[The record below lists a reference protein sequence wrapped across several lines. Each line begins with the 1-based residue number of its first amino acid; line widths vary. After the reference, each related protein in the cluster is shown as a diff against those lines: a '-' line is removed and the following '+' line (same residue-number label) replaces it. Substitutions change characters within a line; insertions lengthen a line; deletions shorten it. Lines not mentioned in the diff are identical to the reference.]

1 MYRVFKWSVLLPL
14 LLLLG
19 SIARG
24 EEYGL
29 TIAGVAVTSENCADL
44 SGIGGVTIEGDGK
57 LSYDHTQTTLT
68 MKNVKIEREGE
79 TLIKNASV
87 AGLKIVV
94 DGACS
99 LVGKESAAMVLKAN
113 TSIEGT
119 GSLSISAPEAY
130 AIYLDNALLTLKD
143 LELTVAGDY
152 GLAGDETIGSEGL
165 ALENAQ
171 LSATGKYGSVFGLST
186 LTLTKSFLS
195 SPAKAKWDADK
206 HAIVN
211 ESGEKLT
218 TEVFFSR
225 IVPYPLQIAGQDVTN
240 ANCTNLLGL
249 SNVSGAS
256 LSYDPANKIL
266 RMKDLSIVAG
276 NENGIKNT
284 GIDGLKVELIG
295 TNNIKTQSEAA
306 IFLGNNTSIVGEGAL
321 VLSTESYAAIYISAS
336 TILTIDKASVHA
348 EGTWGVRGA
357 SGENEEKLIIK
368 TSECSFKGSEASV
381 AMLEEFS
388 IENCVF
394 AYPRVGHWDAEKH
407 AIVNKDG
414 LPVTETVRVEK
425 YKKYGFTIAGT
436 EVTNTNCEALGS
448 FSWVTLGDGGELS
461 YDPAKEILTAKNV
474 TISSTGTPA
483 IDLSNA
489 KNVKILIEGECKL
502 ETIGAH
508 ALYNARKIEGTGTLY
523 CTATNGSAIYSD
535 KFDLNVTGVQIIA
548 EAKGSSS
555 YIFGIYLY
563 NYNSVPHL
571 YLSDGATVRAK
582 GVYCSV
588 CIHAR
593 NATIV
598 YPYNIRYVYGGYVEH
613 PNGDNVTSEVWLGNK
628 YDIRVAGIPV
638 WDGNYKDLS
647 KIEGVTLGGSE
658 GYFNFDP
665 KSNTLRMKDV
675 TVAGSGVSLY
685 VDRSNLKVD
694 VEGDN
699 TIGILQNGQNIEL
712 SGAGKLNI
720 VGEWVLKSSA
730 KVNSIALNVGGI
742 NGDYKQLSL
751 EDVSLTSNNPQ
762 GAIRGIYPL
771 NLRYCHIT
779 EPAGGYYS
787 SSRNA
792 VVDAKGTIAKQVKI
806 AASYGI
812 YVAGVEVTKE
822 NAGDLTVL
830 AEVSAADGYCKFD
843 NVTNTLKLKN
853 VTITAGDA
861 PAIQNRTD
869 AGLKIEVEGANTLS
883 TENADVLHALK
894 NTTLLGMGSITL
906 RTEAA
911 DKEGILFDKAFKILG
926 CSCLVTSGGYGIR
939 GKTLTVDGA
948 TVNVTGQQS
957 YVCNLEDLVMTC
969 VRIVEPAGG
978 KWDPNRHSIIDSDT
992 NKAKNVILEPQ
1003 YFTIA
1008 GTWVTAANCADLSG
1022 ISGVTL
1028 GDDGK
1033 IAYDHNTKTLH
1044 LKNVTIDAPI
1054 DEYPSISNQDV
1065 QGLKILVEGK
1075 NILKE
1080 YMLLEASTTVVG
1092 STELGY
1098 LLLTQDVVLGE
1109 NSILTIDNNAY
1120 LYTKDYIKGF
1130 KKEETYSSTLKVT
1143 GSGIVKTYRVVQMVA
1158 LQYPRIFGTW
1168 NSSEHQTSEKVL
1180 LGGESLNFSIAGY
1193 AICDADLGIPEFLDG
1208 ISIATG
1214 GYFQY
1219 DKAEKKLSI
1228 KYVTIRGILNT
1239 YINDDFGVSQIA
1251 LAGSNEITEIK
1262 TKRHNALILFE
1273 KGSLNV
1279 IDITLWDDL
1288 TIKNGA
1294 DVKAKLIQGSHSEW
1308 DYDNHTY
1315 HYYSDLYV
1323 INASLTAKLNVIAR
1337 YSFTGCSLVSGRILR
1352 GDNKG
1357 SYYSEYNIV
1366 VRPDSYKEYG
1376 LIIADSRVTSENC
1389 EDLSVISGVQLG
1401 TDAKFSYDPQTTTLT
1416 MKNVSLG
1423 DKNIVNEGIAG
1434 LKVVVE
1440 GENSLYKFIAQENTT
1455 WMENAGNSGK
1465 LKARQI
1471 RIEEGKTALIQGITY
1486 ECPDGYDDR
1495 AINCGSNSSLTIE
1508 NATIHINYNGDKIE
1522 GNNGASLLLR
1532 NATVEGGYIYDF
1544 SEFKL
1549 EGCYIDKPAG
1559 GRWNSSSKRIVD
1571 GNGNTQSGILIK
1583 PGNVES
1589 YDLVIAGTTVT
1600 SLNYKKLLEI
1610 DGITKGEDAKLDFEP
1625 ENRNLTLKN
1634 VAIDGNIVNLST
1646 SEEAFTINIDGVNK
1660 VHSLTLGKKTMLV
1673 GWKVNASDKLII
1685 AASSELLGIPEG
1697 GQLTVEHSTISIENG
1712 LYLNTTSTLS
1722 IQNSVFS
1729 VGGAFNARD
1738 DEPVSVKINN
1748 STVKAQSIYGFK
1760 ELVLEGV
1767 EYKQPQGAKWDS
1779 QKREVVDAQGRRA
1792 ENVLIAPKGA
1802 STYVAVTSV
1811 ALSETYIPLTVGT
1824 TATVT
1829 ATVLPANA
1837 TNKEVKFTVK
1847 DTNVAII
1854 ENGNQI
1860 RALAQGRTEFKVTTT
1875 DGNKTADGVIE
1886 VTNEKIYI
1894 ETLEFKPAS
1903 LSLVVGTEMTLKP
1916 EISPAK
1922 ATVRELLWETSAE
1935 KIVTVNNGK
1944 IKAVAVGN
1952 ATITVRSKANTDI
1965 KATCSITVTSNGGGQ
1980 VTPPNAVEDPL
1991 FVDVRVV
1998 PNPFSDVL
2006 RIVDVPRTGQYMWY
2020 KLLNAQGVVVKQ
2032 GALPSGDTEIDTAD
2046 VPQGLYMLQLSTERG
2061 TTKVWRLVK

>member
-1 MYRVFKWSVLLPL
+1 MSRVFKWSVLLPL

-29 TIAGVAVTSENCADL
+29 TIAGVTVTSENCADL

-99 LVGKESAAMVLKAN
+99 LIGKESAAMVLKAN

-130 AIYLDNALLTLKD
+130 AIYLDNALLTLKA

-218 TEVFFSR
+218 TEVVFSR

-240 ANCTNLLGL
+240 ANCSNLLGL

-276 NENGIKNT
+276 SENGIKNT

-336 TILTIDKASVHA
+336 TTLTIDKASVHA

-368 TSECSFKGSEASV
+368 DSECSFKGSEASV

-448 FSWVTLGDGGELS
+448 FSGVILGDGGVLS
-461 YDPAKEILTAKNV
+461 YDPAKKILTAKNV

-483 IDLSNA
+483 INFYELHPML
-489 KNVKILIEGECKL
+489 VIEGECRL
-502 ETIGAH
+502 NTTNAV
-508 ALYNARKIEGTGTLY
+508 ALYEATNIEGIGTLY
-523 CTATNGSAIYSD
+523 SFAKNRDAIYNHD
-535 KFDLNVTGVQIIA
+535 KYLNVSGVQIV
-548 EAKGSSS
+548 AKATSTTSPNH
-555 YIFGIYLY
+555 YTYGIEMQTGLVLE
-563 NYNSVPHL
+563 N
-571 YLSDGATVRAK
+571 GATVRAK
-582 GVYCSV
+582 GSYYPVHMYGQKKFRV
-588 CIHAR
+588 
-593 NATIV
+593 V
-598 YPYNIRYVYGGYVEH
+598 YPFNCHFYYGSIR
-613 PNGDNVTSEVWLGNK
+613 DNHDDLVKNTEVWLGYEYN
-628 YDIRVAGIPV
+628 IRVAGIPV

-665 KSNTLRMKDV
+665 QSNTLRMKDV

-742 NGDYKQLSL
+742 NGDYRQLSL
-751 EDVSLTSNNPQ
+751 EDVTLTSNNPQ
-762 GAIRGIYPL
+762 GAIRGIYQL
-771 NLRYCHIT
+771 NLRYCYIT
-779 EPAGGYYS
+779 EPVGGYFS
-787 SSRNA
+787 SSQNA
-792 VVDAKGTIAKQVKI
+792 VVDANGTIAKQVKI
-806 AASYGI
+806 TASSGI
-812 YVAGVEVTKE
+812 YIAGMEVTKA
-822 NAGDLTVL
+822 NAGDLTAL

-843 NVTNTLKLKN
+843 YVTNTLKLKN

-894 NTTLLGMGSITL
+894 NTTLLGTGSITL

-969 VRIVEPAGG
+969 VQIVEPVGG
-978 KWDPNRHSIIDSDT
+978 KWDANRHSIIDTDT
-992 NKAKNVILEPQ
+992 NKAKTVILEPQ

-1008 GTWVTAANCADLSG
+1008 GTWVTAANCTDLSA
-1022 ISGVTL
+1022 INGVTL

-1033 IAYDHNTKTLH
+1033 ISYNHSTKTLH

-1143 GSGIVKTYRVVQMVA
+1143 GSGIVKTYRVVQMAV
-1158 LQYPRIFGTW
+1158 LQYPRISGTW

-1193 AICDADLGIPEFLDG
+1193 AICDTDLGIPEFLDG

-1455 WMENAGNSGK
+1455 WMGNAGNSGK
-1465 LKARQI
+1465 LKAR
-1471 RIEEGKTALIQGITY
+1471 RIDIAEGKTALIQGITY

-1685 AASSELLGIPEG
+1685 AASSEPLEIPEG

-1712 LYLNTTSTLS
+1712 LYLYNTSTLS

-1748 STVKAQSIYGFK
+1748 STVKAQSLYGFK

-1779 QKREVVDAQGRRA
+1779 QKREVVDAQGHRA

-1802 STYVAVTSV
+1802 PTYVAVTSV
-1811 ALSETYIPLTVGT
+1811 ELSETYIPLTVGT
-1824 TATVT
+1824 TATVH
-1829 ATVLPANA
+1829 ATVFPKNA

-1860 RALAQGRTEFKVTTT
+1860 RALAQGRTEFRVTTT
-1875 DGNKTADGVIE
+1875 DGNKTAEGVIE

-1894 ETLEFKPAS
+1894 ETLEFKPAE
-1903 LSLVVGTEMTLKP
+1903 LSIAVGTEMTLKP

-1922 ATVRELLWETSAE
+1922 ATVRELLWETSAAQ
-1935 KIVTVNNGK
+1935 IVTVNNGK

-2006 RIVDVPRTGQYMWY
+2006 RIVDVPRTGLHMWY

-2046 VPQGLYMLQLSTERG
+2046 VPQGLYLLQLGTERG
-2061 TTKVWRLVK
+2061 TTKVRRLVK

>member
-1 MYRVFKWSVLLPL
+1 MFRVFKWSVLLPL

-29 TIAGVAVTSENCADL
+29 TIAGVTVTSENCADL

-68 MKNVKIEREGE
+68 MKNVKIAREDV

-94 DGACS
+94 DGVCS
-99 LVGKESAAMVLKAN
+99 LIGKESAAMVLKAN
-113 TSIEGT
+113 TSIEGKGVFT
-119 GSLSISAPEAY
+119 ISAPGAY
-130 AIYLDNALLTLKD
+130 GIYLDNALLTLIN
-143 LELTVAGDY
+143 LELTVTGDY

-165 ALENAQ
+165 ALENTQ
-171 LSATGKYGSVFGLST
+171 LSATGKFGSVAGLKT
-186 LTLTKSFLS
+186 LSLTKSFLS

-218 TEVFFSR
+218 TEVIFSR

-240 ANCTNLLGL
+240 ANYTNLLGL
-249 SNVSGAS
+249 TGVSGAM
-256 LSYDPANKIL
+256 LSYDPADQVL
-266 RMKDLSIVAG
+266 RMKDLSIEAG
-276 NENGIKNT
+276 SENGIKNT

-336 TILTIDKASVHA
+336 TTLTIDKASVHA

-368 TSECSFKGSEASV
+368 TSLCSFKGSEASV

-461 YDPAKEILTAKNV
+461 YDPAKKILTAKNV

-483 IDLSNA
+483 INFYELHPTL
-489 KNVKILIEGECKL
+489 VIEGECRL
-502 ETIGAH
+502 NTTNAV
-508 ALYNARKIEGTGTLY
+508 ALYEATNIVGNGTLY
-523 CTATNGSAIYSD
+523 SFAKNRDAIYNHNEY
-535 KFDLNVTGVQIIA
+535 LNVSGVQIV
-548 EAKGSSS
+548 AKATSTTSPDH
-555 YIFGIYLY
+555 YTYGIEMQTGLVLE
-563 NYNSVPHL
+563 N
-571 YLSDGATVRAK
+571 GATVRAK
-582 GVYCSV
+582 GSYYPVHMYGQKKF
-588 CIHAR
+588 R
-593 NATIV
+593 IV
-598 YPYNIRYVYGGYVEH
+598 YPFNCHFYYGSIR
-613 PNGDNVTSEVWLGNK
+613 DNHDDLVKNTEVWLGYEYN
-628 YDIRVAGIPV
+628 IRVAGIPV

-647 KIEGVTLGGSE
+647 KIEGVTLGGAE
-658 GYFNFDP
+658 GCFNFDP
-665 KSNTLRMKDV
+665 QSNTLRMKDV

-712 SGAGKLNI
+712 SGAGNLNI

-730 KVNSIALNVGGI
+730 KVNSIALNLGGI

-762 GAIRGIYPL
+762 GAIRGIYQL
-771 NLRYCHIT
+771 NLRYCYIT
-779 EPAGGYYS
+779 EPVGGYFS
-787 SSRNA
+787 SSQNA
-792 VVDAKGTIAKQVKI
+792 VVEANGTIAKQVKI
-806 AASYGI
+806 TASSGI
-812 YVAGVEVTKE
+812 YIAGVEVTKA
-822 NAGDLTVL
+822 NADDLTAL

-843 NVTNTLKLKN
+843 FETNTLKLKN
-853 VTITAGDA
+853 VTITAGDT
-861 PAIQNRTD
+861 PAIQNKTD

-894 NTTLLGMGSITL
+894 NTTLLGTGSITL

-911 DKEGILFDKAFKILG
+911 DKEGILFVNVFEILG
-926 CSCLVTSGGYGIR
+926 CNCLITSGGYGIR

-948 TVNVTGQQS
+948 TLNVTGKQS
-957 YVCNLEDLVMTC
+957 YVCNLENLVMRC
-969 VRIVEPAGG
+969 VQIVEPAGG
-978 KWDPNRHSIIDSDT
+978 KWDPNRHSIIDTDT

-1008 GTWVTAANCADLSG
+1008 GTWVTAANCTDLSG

-1033 IAYDHNTKTLH
+1033 ISYNHVTKTLH

-1143 GSGIVKTYRVVQMVA
+1143 GSGIVKTYRVVQMAA

-1180 LGGESLNFSIAGY
+1180 LARESLNFSIAGY

-1208 ISIATG
+1208 FSIATG

-1279 IDITLWDDL
+1279 SDITLWDDL

-1323 INASLTAKLNVIAR
+1323 INASLIAKLDVIAR

-1440 GENSLYKFIAQENTT
+1440 GENSLYKFIVNENTT
-1455 WMENAGNSGK
+1455 LEGNGK
-1465 LKARQI
+1465 LIAKQFELFI
-1471 RIEEGKTALIQGITY
+1471 DKTAHIKGITF
-1486 ECPDGYDDR
+1486 ECTDAVNDN
-1495 AINCGSNSSLTIE
+1495 AISCWSNASLIIE
-1508 NATIHINYNGDKIE
+1508 NAKIRLHTINDVISGNDKT
-1522 GNNGASLLLR
+1522 SLLLR
-1532 NATVEGGYIYDF
+1532 NTTVDGGYIHGF
-1544 SEFKL
+1544 SQFKL

-1559 GRWNSSSKRIVD
+1559 GYWDETHIVD
-1571 GNGNTQSGILIK
+1571 GNGEFQYGILIK
-1583 PGNVES
+1583 PGNVEV
-1589 YDLVIAGTTVT
+1589 YDLLIAGIPVT
-1600 SLNYKKLLEI
+1600 SQNYQNLLAI
-1610 DGITKGEDAKLDFEP
+1610 DAVTKGEDAKLTYNPSTRILEMKNVEINGRITYTSMNEDLFKIALVG
-1625 ENRNLTLKN
+1625 ENKVQKLVLGKSTQLGGSSITDKLTLTSSSSPLLIKRQGKLQISQCTV
-1634 VAIDGNIVNLST
+1634 VAENEVYLYR
-1646 SEEAFTINIDGVNK
+1646 E
-1660 VHSLTLGKKTMLV
+1660 
-1673 GWKVNASDKLII
+1673 SDL
-1685 AASSELLGIPEG
+1685 E
-1697 GQLTVEHSTISIENG
+1697 
-1712 LYLNTTSTLS
+1712 
-1722 IQNSVFS
+1722 IQNA
-1729 VGGAFNARD
+1729 AFLVEGEFYVD
-1738 DEPVSVKINN
+1738 YDEAITMKINN

-1760 ELVLEGV
+1760 EFSLEGV

-1792 ENVLIAPKGA
+1792 QDVVIAPKGGA
-1802 STYVAVTSV
+1802 TYVPVTSV
-1811 ALSETYIPLTVGT
+1811 ELSETYIPLTVGT
-1824 TATVT
+1824 TATVNV
-1829 ATVLPANA
+1829 TVLPTNA
-1837 TNKEVKFTVK
+1837 TNKEVRFTVK

-1860 RALAQGRTEFKVTTT
+1860 RALAQGRTEFRVTTT

-1894 ETLEFKPAS
+1894 EHLEFKPAAQT
-1903 LSLVVGTEMTLKP
+1903 LVVGTEMTLKP
-1916 EISPAK
+1916 EISPTK
-1922 ATVRELLWETSAE
+1922 ATIRELLWETSAAQ
-1935 KIVTVNNGK
+1935 IVTVNNGQ
-1944 IKAVAVGN
+1944 IKAVGVGD

-1965 KATCSITVTSNGGGQ
+1965 KATCSITVKPNGGGQ
-1980 VTPPNAVEDPL
+1980 VTPPNAVEDAL
-1991 FVDVRVV
+1991 FVGLRIA
-1998 PNPFSDVL
+1998 PNPFGDVL
-2006 RIVDVPRTGQYMWY
+2006 YIAGVPSTWQYMWY

-2032 GALPSGDTEIDTAD
+2032 GALSAGETEIDTAD
-2046 VPQGLYMLQLSTERG
+2046 VPQGLYLLQLSTERG
-2061 TTKVWRLVK
+2061 ITKVWRLVK